1 MSWEWCRQINAPP
14 DPYRDDGAAPKS
26 GGSDTPNPRR
36 NLGRSKA
43 CAGIRNMQHRA
54 CSMDVQISC
63 QQINFRSGKAFTFI
77 ISSSPSLLVH
87 LFPLSPSILLTPCSK
102 AFFFWK
108 TPDVPKLVDVFIWSL
123 ILGREKNGVDCPSRL
138 NGGSLVSFAVQF
150 FLITEKNGDF
160 NRFIKD
166 QEWLFTCLG
175 AWGYSIGERLC
186 GWGVMCLWYNNL
198 AYISG

>member
-1 MSWEWCRQINAPP
+1 MSSSEGTTYQPVSLSLPFSSSFLLLPRAFNSLQPSRIWGSLMMSWEWCRQINAPP

-43 CAGIRNMQHRA
+43 CAGICNMQHRA

-77 ISSSPSLLVH
+77 ISSSPSLLVR

-102 AFFFWK
+102 AFFFFERH
-108 TPDVPKLVDVFIWSL
+108 LMFQSL
-123 ILGREKNGVDCPSRL
+123 L
-138 NGGSLVSFAVQF
+138 
-150 FLITEKNGDF
+150 
-160 NRFIKD
+160 
-166 QEWLFTCLG
+166 
-175 AWGYSIGERLC
+175 
-186 GWGVMCLWYNNL
+186 MC
-198 AYISG
+198 SSDH